1 VLAITLLLIFFSCY
15 CYRWAAFREAALDVS
30 SLMAHIINC
39 NSSTLDEKH
48 IGGGIY
54 ICVSPDT
61 VHLLKCWQEL
71 HKKDSVVTEII
82 LSFEEFWHLCSLIT
96 IIDRYHPTLSEA
108 KPCYRDISPDLIPQH
123 EQNCAECSPFQHSNC
138 RCRLCRP

>member
-1 VLAITLLLIFFSCY
+1 MSKPRPRVQRATGPWLLRDCLRPALGLEPTNSSTLATGLSRHPVLAITLLLIFSCY

-39 NSSTLDEKH
+39 NSSTLVENH

-71 HKKDSVVTEII
+71 HIRDSITARFCARNFLV
-82 LSFEEFWHLCSLIT
+82 CGSL
-96 IIDRYHPTLSEA
+96 
-108 KPCYRDISPDLIPQH
+108 
-123 EQNCAECSPFQHSNC
+123 EQ
-138 RCRLCRP
+138 RCRELGL